1 MSKKILIVDDDPDIR
16 EILTYNLKKE
26 NYLVFTAS
34 NGKEALEK
42 AQQLVPDL
50 ILLDIMMPEMDGI
63 ETCQE
68 LRKLS
73 TLNQTYIVFLSAR
86 GEEFSQLAAFDAGG
100 DDYIVKPIKP
110 KVLISKLQAM
120 FKRTKDITMTSSTIH
135 VGPFIIDKE
144 QYTVLYNNKELN
156 LPKKE
161 FELLSLLMS
170 KPSKVFHR
178 EEILQKI
185 WGNDIIVGDRT
196 IDVHIRKIREK
207 IGNEYIKT
215 VKGVG
220 YKFELPEDKKS

>member
-1 MSKKILIVDDDPDIR
+1 
-16 EILTYNLKKE
+16 
-26 NYLVFTAS
+26 
-34 NGKEALEK
+34 
-42 AQQLVPDL
+42 
-50 ILLDIMMPEMDGI
+50 
-63 ETCQE
+63 
-68 LRKLS
+68 
-73 TLNQTYIVFLSAR
+73 
-86 GEEFSQLAAFDAGG
+86 
-100 DDYIVKPIKP
+100 
-110 KVLISKLQAM
+110 VLISKLQAM

>member
-207 IGNEYIKT
+207 IRNEYIKT